1 MCHNLGNINLAID
14 NEIAHCDNMLTNAKR
29 KFKKLLKRCST
40 NMYIYEQYYE
50 QNDFWRLKECFIEFD
65 ECADLISKALEFY
78 IKLSDL
84 FEHFRDCVDRNTYSR
99 IQKKI
104 VSIRNLLNTVKLEK
118 MTFYRLIC

>member
-1 MCHNLGNINLAID
+1 MTHNLGNINSAID
-14 NEIAHCDNMLTNAKR
+14 SEIIYCDNMLMEAKC
-29 KFKKLLKRCST
+29 KFKKLSKYCHT
-40 NMYIYEQYYE
+40 NMHIYEMYYE
-50 QNDFWRLKECFIEFD
+50 QDEFWRLKECFVKFD

-99 IQKKI
+99 IQKKV